1 MKLFIILS
9 LLSFNLFAG
18 FNHSHQSWN
27 SLLKKY
33 VVTKKDYNRFQYK
46 KLKENKKDMSQL
58 KKYLQSLSSVSMKD
72 YEAFTKEQK
81 LAFLINAY
89 NAFTVDVIFTR
100 YPVKSIRDIG
110 FLSLGPWRRE
120 NIKLLS
126 KEMSLHQIEKD
137 YLIDKFNAPRI
148 HFAIN
153 CASVGC
159 PSIQPFAF
167 TASDLENQFEI
178 SAQDFVLNQSK
189 NFYDKKEKKL
199 KLSKIFDWYAYDFDE
214 KYGSVKKYLAPILAK
229 QDKKLEKK
237 IFSSEIEY
245 LDYDWALNE

>member
-1 MKLFIILS
+1 MKYLFIIS
-9 LLSFNLFAG
+9 LLSLNIFAS
-18 FNHSHQSWN
+18 FDHTHSSWDK
-27 SLLKKY
+27 LLKKY
-33 VVTKKDYNRFQYK
+33 VTAKSDYNRFQYK
-46 KLKENKKDMSQL
+46 KLKANKNDL
-58 KKYLQSLSSVSMKD
+58 KSLNQYLKSLSSVSMKE
-72 YEAFTKEQK
+72 YQTFSKQQK

-89 NAFTVDVIFTR
+89 NAYTIDVIFTR

-110 FLSLGPWRRE
+110 FLSMGPWRRE

-167 TASDLENQFEI
+167 NHKELEKQFEV
-178 SAQDFVLNQSK
+178 SAKDFVLNKSK
-189 NFYDKKEKKL
+189 NYYDSKEDKL
-199 KLSKIFDWYAYDFDE
+199 KISKIFEWYAYDFDE

-229 QDKKLEKK
+229 NNKKLEKRILNAK
-237 IFSSEIEY
+237 IEY